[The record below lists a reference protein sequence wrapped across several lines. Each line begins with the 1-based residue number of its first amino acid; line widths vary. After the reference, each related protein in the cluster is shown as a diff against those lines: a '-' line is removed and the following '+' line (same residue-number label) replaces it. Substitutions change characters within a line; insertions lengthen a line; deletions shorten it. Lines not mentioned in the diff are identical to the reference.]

1 MGHNKVKV
9 EIYGNQYHLV
19 SDDEPDQVKKLAAE
33 VDGKMKEI
41 ASMNPG
47 MSAAKVAILAALNF
61 AGHTSGL
68 EEFCNLFARRSDSLI
83 RLISEE
89 LDDE

>member
-1 MGHNKVKV
+1 MSQNRVKV

-19 SDDEPDQVKKLAAE
+19 SDDHPDQVKELAQK
-33 VDGKMKEI
+33 VDNAMRDI
-41 ASMNPG
+41 ARMNPG

-61 AGHTSGL
+61 AGQSVSL
-68 EEFCNLFARRSDSLI
+68 EEFCNLFARRSDTLI

-89 LDDE
+89 LDD